1 MGKSK
6 QSDQF
11 QTKKVRIPDPNEG
24 EILGVV
30 TETFGGDRMG
40 IKAVDGKEY
49 LGIIRGKIKK
59 RMWCRVG
66 DAVLVIPWDF
76 ETNNED
82 KKPKCYIVWRY
93 QPGQYQWLVNKGYVS
108 QDALNFND
116 I

>member
-1 MGKSK
+1 MGKVKNNDRSL
-6 QSDQF
+6 S
-11 QTKKVRIPDPNEG
+11 KKVRLPDSREG

-30 TETFGGDRMG
+30 TETYGGDRLG
-40 IKAVDGKEY
+40 IKAQDGKEY

-66 DAVLVIPWDF
+66 DVVLIIPWDF
-76 ETNNED
+76 ETVNEE

-93 QPGQYQWLVNKGYVS
+93 FPGQFQQLVSKGFVTEE
-108 QDALNFND
+108 ALTFND